1 MKRVI
6 IALLLLLFVICIVD
20 TASFII
26 SMNRYYLD
34 EPTHTMTEEEMLQV
48 CIEEGIPLDD

>member
-20 TASFII
+20 TTSFII
-26 SMNRYYLD
+26 SMNRHYLD
-34 EPTHTMTEEEMLQV
+34 EPTHTMTDEEMMEV
-48 CIEEGIPLDD
+48 CIEEGIPIDD